1 LHGEC
6 HGDSYIF
13 RVSRAAGICLHL
25 IDTMAVTLLGGFGAS
40 GARELDLSQT
50 KGGAQ
55 QGVSGCDGL
64 RLLVRAPAVAKALAH
79 FEMPP

>member
-1 LHGEC
+1 MG
-6 HGDSYIF
+6 
-13 RVSRAAGICLHL
+13 
-25 IDTMAVTLLGGFGAS
+25 VTSLGGFGAS

-50 KGGAQ
+50 KGDAQ
-55 QGVSGCDGL
+55 PGVSGCDGL

>member
-1 LHGEC
+1 M
-6 HGDSYIF
+6 
-13 RVSRAAGICLHL
+13 R
-25 IDTMAVTLLGGFGAS
+25 VTLLGGFGAS
-40 GARELDLSQT
+40 AARDFDLSQT

-55 QGVSGCDGL
+55 PGVSGCDGL

>member
-1 LHGEC
+1 MG
-6 HGDSYIF
+6 
-13 RVSRAAGICLHL
+13 
-25 IDTMAVTLLGGFGAS
+25 VTLLGGFGAS

-55 QGVSGCDGL
+55 TGVSGCDGL